1 MPTPYPA
8 SRHRVVLVEDDAV
21 SRVLVARI
29 VALRPGT
36 ELVQCATGHD
46 GVAAA
51 LADPPDLVL
60 LDTRLPEV
68 SGLEVVR
75 TLRAD
80 PRTHFVPIVAV
91 SAEAG
96 RDHVDAVLAAGADD
110 YLTKPIDVSG
120 LLAVIDRF
128 TPPRP

>member
-8 SRHRVVLVEDDAV
+8 SRRRIVLVEDDAA

-29 VALRPGT
+29 VALRPGA
-36 ELVQCATGHD
+36 ELVQCVTGHD
-46 GVAAA
+46 GVAVA